1 MDDPEIVFLD
11 VGGTLYDDAHY
22 HRALLTTIREL
33 GGRVEDEEF
42 DREYERWRA
51 RPGGSFRQLM
61 AKRFLGEDVDLAL
74 LEETMRKY
82 WHYPE
87 GALMPGA
94 MEALRALEGR
104 YRLGIIADQEVTI
117 RQALRRDGV
126 EPFIDVWCISA
137 EIGMEKP
144 DPRVF
149 ALATSR
155 AGLAD
160 PADAVMVGDRLDDD
174 MRPAREVG
182 MRTVW
187 VLTGKAPPNPTPAQ
201 LAEPDV
207 WIRGLAELP
216 DAVERLPVAIAA

>member
-1 MDDPEIVFLD
+1 MRDIEVVFLD
-11 VGGTLYDDAHY
+11 VGGTLYDDRHY

-33 GGRVEDEEF
+33 GGQVDDQEF
-42 DREYERWRA
+42 DAEYDRWRRA
-51 RPGGSFRQLM
+51 PGGSFRQLM
-61 AKRFLGEDVDLAL
+61 AKKFLGEDVDLAC

-87 GALMPGA
+87 GALLHGA
-94 MEALRALEGR
+94 MDALEALHGR
-104 YRLGIIADQEVTI
+104 YKLGIIADQEVTI
-117 RQALRRDGV
+117 RRALRRDGV
-126 EPFIDVWCISA
+126 EPYIDVWCISA

-155 AGLAD
+155 AGLGD
-160 PADAVMVGDRLDDD
+160 PSRAVMCGDRLDDD

-187 VLTGKAPPNPTPAQ
+187 VLTGKAPDDPTPEQ

-207 WIRGLAELP
+207 WIRTLAELP
-216 DAVERLPVAIAA
+216 DAVERLSMAVAA